1 MATKRSMNV
10 GKLRKIVCE
19 VMGDVASSHEQP
31 TGNPRD
37 QLLKS
42 TIEEYIGAPVDSVQS
57 VADPKHAG
65 VWAVRAS
72 IAKGIEDYVVFD
84 FSPKKSA
91 QEMAANVAEAQFA
104 TWPPKS
110 SG

>member
-1 MATKRSMNV
+1 MNV
-10 GKLRKIVCE
+10 GDLRKIVTE
-19 VMGDVASSHEQP
+19 MIDDVRSDSEIRSQNGA
-31 TGNPRD
+31 RD

-57 VADPKHAG
+57 FADPRHAG
-65 VWAVRAS
+65 VWAVRATIS
-72 IAKGIEDYVVFD
+72 GAVEDYVVFN

-91 QEMAANVAEAQFA
+91 QEMSGDVSESEFA